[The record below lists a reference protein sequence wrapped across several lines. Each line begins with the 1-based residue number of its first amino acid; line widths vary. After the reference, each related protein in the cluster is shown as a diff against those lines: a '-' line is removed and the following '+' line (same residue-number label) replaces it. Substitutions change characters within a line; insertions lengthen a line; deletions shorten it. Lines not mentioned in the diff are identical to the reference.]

1 MYKCAYVYIRFVIG
15 LLLFWSWLIK
25 RSWLDLGFLRFW
37 RSLFLRLWPASMLIC
52 VICCLQTCRLKN
64 LSRSFNYLIF
74 MQQEPL
80 FIRPHLTII
89 LIENRLALR
98 EVLWFA
104 SPGTGGVALRLSPSA
119 HTRTAA
125 PPVLVCIMQQ
135 LVQLHGLGIP
145 GRTEKG
151 VLRPLQLQVPPWE
164 ASLAALRVFS
174 LFR

>member
-1 MYKCAYVYIRFVIG
+1 
-15 LLLFWSWLIK
+15 
-25 RSWLDLGFLRFW
+25 
-37 RSLFLRLWPASMLIC
+37 
-52 VICCLQTCRLKN
+52 
-64 LSRSFNYLIF
+64 

-80 FIRPHLTII
+80 FVHPHLTIL
-89 LIENRLALR
+89 LIKNQLVLR

-119 HTRTAA
+119 ATRSTA
-125 PPVLVCIMQQ
+125 PPVLVRIVQQ
-135 LVQLHGLGIP
+135 LVQLRGLSIP

-151 VLRPLQLQVPPWE
+151 VLRPLQLRVPPRE

>member
-1 MYKCAYVYIRFVIG
+1 
-15 LLLFWSWLIK
+15 
-25 RSWLDLGFLRFW
+25 
-37 RSLFLRLWPASMLIC
+37 
-52 VICCLQTCRLKN
+52 
-64 LSRSFNYLIF
+64 

-80 FIRPHLTII
+80 FVHPHLTIL
-89 LIENRLALR
+89 LIKNRLVLR

-119 HTRTAA
+119 ATRTTA
-125 PPVLVCIMQQ
+125 PPVLV
-135 LVQLHGLGIP
+135 LRGLSIP

-151 VLRPLQLQVPPWE
+151 VLRPLQLRVPPRE

>member
-1 MYKCAYVYIRFVIG
+1 MCVCLHTFCNRSASV
-15 LLLFWSWLIK
+15 WSWPIK
-25 RSWLDLGFLRFW
+25 RSWLDLAFLRFR

-80 FIRPHLTII
+80 FIRPHLTIL
-89 LIENRLALR
+89 LIENWLVLR

-125 PPVLVCIMQQ
+125 PPVLVWIVQQ
-135 LVQLHGLGIP
+135 LVKLRGLSIP

-151 VLRPLQLQVPPWE
+151 VLHPLQLQVPPWE